1 MNLKAHQDAAAFINE
16 RDGTNLSTREIQSI
30 TWEQIRTLFQPEQK
44 REKASYA
51 KKGDKET
58 VLDESRQ
65 IWDKTTDDG
74 EAREIIEEDLE
85 AMASQTGPH
94 QGSCALLLK
103 MWPTQKKFDSS
114 DFLRVLHPDC
124 PIPTPAEILTDLV
137 PPELL
142 D

>member
-1 MNLKAHQDAAAFINE
+1 MNPDRYGIKQLTMAK
-16 RDGTNLSTREIQSI
+16 RDSLSR
-30 TWEQIRTLFQPEQK
+30 K
-44 REKASYA
+44 
-51 KKGDKET
+51 
-58 VLDESRQ
+58 
-65 IWDKTTDDG
+65 
-74 EAREIIEEDLE
+74 DLE

-114 DFLRVLHPDC
+114 DFLQVQYPDY
-124 PIPTPAEILTDLV
+124 PIPTPAEILTELV